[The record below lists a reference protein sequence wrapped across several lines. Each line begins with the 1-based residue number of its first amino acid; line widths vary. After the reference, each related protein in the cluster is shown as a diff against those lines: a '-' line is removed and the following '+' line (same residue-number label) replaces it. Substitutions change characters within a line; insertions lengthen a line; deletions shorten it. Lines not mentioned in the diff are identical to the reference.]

1 MMVTVPK
8 LLRFFYPSLE
18 WSVKNN
24 SNSVYL
30 TFDDG
35 PHPQITEQ
43 VLDILDQYNAQATFF
58 CVGDNVRK
66 YPKIYQQIITR
77 GHKTGIHTFH
87 HLNGWRSAN
96 TKYLQDVEEAA
107 KLIDSNLFRPP
118 YGKISPYQIFRLKKK
133 YRIIMWTVLTYDF
146 SKAISPQVCLQNSL
160 LGLKAGYIVVFHD
173 SEKSKKN
180 MQFALPRFLEQSQK
194 MGFNLKSL

>member
-1 MMVTVPK
+1 MVTVPTW
-8 LLRFFYPSLE
+8 LRSFYPSLE

-43 VLDILDQYNAQATFF
+43 VLDILDQYNAKATFF

-66 YPKIYQQIITR
+66 YPKTYQKIIAS
-77 GHKTGIHTFH
+77 GHKTGNHTFH
-87 HLNGWRSAN
+87 HLNGWISAN
-96 TKYLQDVEEAA
+96 SKYFQDVEEAA

-118 YGKISPYQIFRLKKK
+118 YGKISPYQIFRLKKR

-146 SKAISPQVCLQNSL
+146 SKTISPQVCLQNAL
-160 LGLKAGYIVVFHD
+160 LGLKAGSIIVFHD
-173 SEKSKKN
+173 SDKSKKN

>member
-8 LLRFFYPSLE
+8 WLRFFYPSLE

-35 PHPQITEQ
+35 PHPEITQQ
-43 VLDILDQYNAQATFF
+43 VLDILDQYNAKATFF

-66 YPKIYQQIITR
+66 YPETYQQIISR

-87 HLNGWRSAN
+87 HLNGWRSSN
-96 TKYLQDVEEAA
+96 TKYLQDVEEAG

-146 SKAISPQVCLQNSL
+146 SKTVSPQTCLQNAL
-160 LGLKAGYIVVFHD
+160 LGLNPGSIIVFHD
-173 SEKSKKN
+173 SIKSKKN
-180 MQFALPRFLEQSQK
+180 MLFALPRFLEQCQK
-194 MGFNLKSL
+194 VGLNVKNL